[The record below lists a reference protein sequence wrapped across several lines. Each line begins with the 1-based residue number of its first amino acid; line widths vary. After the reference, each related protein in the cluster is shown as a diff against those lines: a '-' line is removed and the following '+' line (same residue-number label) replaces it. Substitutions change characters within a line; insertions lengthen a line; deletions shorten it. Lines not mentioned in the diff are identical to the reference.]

1 MAADSNTE
9 VAVAGPGRIAVAR
22 DFLVDT
28 RAEMDKV
35 SWPPKDELIK
45 ATKAVLI
52 SALLL
57 GILIGLVDKVLT
69 IIFVDG
75 LAALTK

>member
-1 MAADSNTE
+1 MADLEPQAAT
-9 VAVAGPGRIAVAR
+9 AGPGKLVLAR

-45 ATKAVLI
+45 ATKAVLVA
-52 SALLL
+52 ALLL
-57 GILIGLVDKVLT
+57 GVIIGLVDKILQFVL
-69 IIFVDG
+69 IDG
-75 LAALTK
+75 LAALAK

>member
-1 MAADSNTE
+1 MADLEPQLAPAGSNKL
-9 VAVAGPGRIAVAR
+9 VAAR

-35 SWPPKDELIK
+35 SWPAKDELTK

-52 SALLL
+52 FALAL
-57 GILIGLVDKVLT
+57 GVLIGLVDFLLQKIL
-69 IIFVDG
+69 IDG
-75 LAALTK
+75 VALLAR